1 MPVPYSLPADGK
13 DVYRNFVVPIPLD
26 KARHVRA
33 VEFNPGNWKV
43 VHHAFFRFDRSGDSR
58 LADSRDAE
66 IGFGGIH
73 TPANAQAPEGHF
85 VSWQPGKVFSQVPEG
100 LSWKLE
106 TGTDVVLQLHLQP
119 TGKPE
124 TVQSSLGF
132 YFTDRAPTNT
142 PAKISLN
149 SYAIDVPPGVS
160 NYVVTESAVLPVDL
174 RVLGVLPHAHYLA
187 QEVEGVATLPDG
199 TRKWLLKINKWDF
212 NWQGDYRYAE
222 PVFLPKGTTVSMK
235 FTLDNSVA
243 NPRNPNHPPRRVRY
257 GLQTTD
263 AMAELWLQV
272 LTANDKDT
280 DALTAF
286 NESRLIKDTI
296 AYNEYL
302 LKNDPNDPS
311 AHTGLG
317 KGMYFAENLPAAW
330 DHFQTAV
337 RLKPDLAE
345 AHYFIALIYRRQNRL
360 PEAKEKFQTVLR
372 LNPRHS
378 QAAGNLGVICLQ
390 EGSLRDAEVYFSQ
403 ALSLNPE
410 DEIAR
415 RGLDQIIKLRR

>member
-1 MPVPYSLPADGK
+1 
-13 DVYRNFVVPIPLD
+13 
-26 KARHVRA
+26 
-33 VEFNPGNWKV
+33 
-43 VHHAFFRFDRSGDSR
+43 
-58 LADSRDAE
+58 
-66 IGFGGIH
+66 
-73 TPANAQAPEGHF
+73 
-85 VSWQPGKVFSQVPEG
+85 
-100 LSWKLE
+100 
-106 TGTDVVLQLHLQP
+106 
-119 TGKPE
+119 
-124 TVQSSLGF
+124 
-132 YFTDRAPTNT
+132 
-142 PAKISLN
+142 
-149 SYAIDVPPGVS
+149 
-160 NYVVTESAVLPVDL
+160 
-174 RVLGVLPHAHYLA
+174 
-187 QEVEGVATLPDG
+187 
-199 TRKWLLKINKWDF
+199 
-212 NWQGDYRYAE
+212 
-222 PVFLPKGTTVSMK
+222 MK